1 MWPLLL
7 SIHTELLYGPA
18 VLILLLICSG
28 LISGAEVA
36 FFSLSRTDV
45 EGLENARSPHRRL
58 VARLM
63 QRPKRLLATILIAN
77 NFVNVGIIILST
89 YLISASV
96 PREVLNLSLFGV
108 VPVMR
113 IIEVFGITAVVLL
126 FGEIVPKVYAAQAG
140 LKFAGLM
147 AYPLHYLSLTT
158 GFISVPLIR
167 LSGVI
172 DSRAGTL
179 KDHLSVDELS
189 HALDI
194 AQPVTP
200 RDHEDRKIL
209 EGIVQFGSTDVKQI
223 MRPRSDIE
231 AVELDTPFTELLA
244 RILESG
250 YSRIPIY
257 EDTLDNIQGILHV
270 KDMLPHMD
278 KGDDFDWSTLIRP
291 PFFVPESKM
300 IDDLLEEF
308 RQRKVHMAIVV
319 DEFGGCEGLVTLE
332 DIMEEIVGEISDEF
346 DDEEVVYSKLDET
359 HYVFEGKTNLRQF
372 YRVLEIDGDEFEDN
386 KGEADTLAG
395 FVLEQVGR
403 IPQKNQRVTFG
414 NYEFTVESV
423 DKRRI
428 KRLKVTIM
436 DGDTLPGREGGNAN
450 GSINGRLSLA
460 LLFIAFPAFTGC
472 SEEHMPKPRGF
483 MRIDLP
489 EKSYEAVETD
499 CPFNFEMPIYAVF
512 EPDLRA
518 DAQPCWFDLHI
529 PQFKARVH
537 FSYKPVNGNIAEY
550 LEDARAMT
558 NKHIAKASGI
568 DEQVILNPEQRVYG
582 MYWRVGGTGAASAV
596 QFYVTDSTTHFLRG
610 ALYFNAVPN
619 NDSLAP
625 VIGFLDEDLRHM
637 VETFS
642 WEQ

>member
-7 SIHTELLYGPA
+7 SINPELLYGPA
-18 VLILLLICSG
+18 ALIVLLVCSG

-36 FFSLSRTDV
+36 FFSLSRADL
-45 EGLENARSPHRRL
+45 EDLENTPSPHRKMVSRL
-58 VARLM
+58 L

-89 YLISASV
+89 YLISTTV
-96 PREVLNLSLFGV
+96 PDHVLRLTLFGV
-108 VPVMR
+108 IPVMR

-126 FGEIVPKVYAAQAG
+126 FGEIVPKVYAAQTG
-140 LKFAGLM
+140 VRFATMM
-147 AYPLHYLSLTT
+147 AYPLHYLSYAFS
-158 GFISVPLIR
+158 FISIPLIKV
-167 LSGVI
+167 SSVI
-172 DSRAGTL
+172 DSRTGAL

-194 AQPVTP
+194 TRPVTQ

-223 MRPRSDIE
+223 MRPRPDME
-231 AVELDTPFTELLA
+231 AVELNTPFTALLA
-244 RILESG
+244 EILETG
-250 YSRIPIY
+250 YSRIPVY
-257 EDTLDNIQGILHV
+257 KDTLDNIQGVLHV
-270 KDMLPHMD
+270 KDLLPHMTESD
-278 KGDDFDWSTLIRP
+278 GFDWRGLMRP

-308 RQRKVHMAIVV
+308 RHRRVHMAIVV

-346 DDEEVVYSKLDET
+346 DDEEVVYSKLDST

-372 YRVLEIDGDEFEDN
+372 YRVLQIDGEEFEDN

-403 IPQKNQRVTFG
+403 IPHKDQRIAFN

-428 KRLKVTIM
+428 KRLKVALLPS
-436 DGDTLPGREGGNAN
+436 DGNEDGNPL
-450 GSINGRLSLA
+450 NGRLSLVV
-460 LLFIAFPAFTGC
+460 LLIATMGLAGC
-472 SEEHMPKPRGF
+472 GEDHTPKPRGY

-489 EKSYEAVETD
+489 EKVYMPVQSD
-499 CPFNFEMPIYAVF
+499 CPFTFEMPTYMAF
-512 EPDLRA
+512 EPDLRTGSS
-518 DAQPCWFDLHI
+518 PCWFDLHV

-537 FSYKPVNGNIAEY
+537 FSYKPVNGNLEEY
-550 LEDARAMT
+550 LNDARTMT
-558 NKHIAKASGI
+558 NKHISKASGI
-568 DEQVILNPEQRVYG
+568 AEQVIVNADEKVYG
-582 MYWRVGGTGAASAV
+582 MYWKVAGSGAASPI
-596 QFYVTDSTTHFLRG
+596 QLYLTDSTTHFLRG
-610 ALYFNAVPN
+610 ALYFNVVPN

-625 VIGFLDEDLRHM
+625 VIQFLDEDLQHL

-642 WEQ
+642 WKH